1 MLARE
6 ANVRQARF
14 ETVGKEKMAYKGKEN
29 NSEFDFN
36 IKNRDHERFDIIVEC
51 EDEESLARGSNFLTE
66 PLRSRTVSF
75 TIPTCSE
82 VLRERQAR
90 TSKEKKR
97 SNVIVTSGGLIF
109 MLIAAVLVTATFL
122 MSPVIESIFCKYSI
136 HMAETMFFSRASF
149 LMSQVIGT

>member
-29 NSEFDFN
+29 NSEFDFIIN
-36 IKNRDHERFDIIVEC
+36 NRDHERIDIIVEFK
-51 EDEESLARGSNFLTE
+51 DEESLARGSKFQTE

-90 TSKEKKR
+90 SSKEKKR
-97 SNVIVTSGGLIF
+97 TNVIVTSGRLIF
-109 MLIAAVLVTATFL
+109 MLIAAVLVTATSL
-122 MSPVIESIFCKYSI
+122 PPPRPVR
-136 HMAETMFFSRASF
+136 HTNSR
-149 LMSQVIGT
+149 LPIQLGSQKRDTITLT